1 MLGIGLSVFH
11 TVTHLLSCEKP
22 GLHVPISEYLKAQFI
37 INNSESD
44 PTFQL
49 CPWALQIL
57 LAGMMSILDTFG

>member
-49 CPWALQIL
+49 CP
-57 LAGMMSILDTFG
+57 